1 MGLAIVLVV
10 PRLVRLFYP
19 EVWIEDD
26 FYLEN
31 AYLVSV
37 GMRPYLDFLHVH
49 LPVLE
54 WTAGLYVK
62 LFGASLV
69 SLEFLNQAAI
79 YATSLL
85 VFGLARRA
93 ADRPVAVASAI
104 LYGFAALVFR
114 YHLYERECFVAPL
127 VVGAT
132 ILVVEESPSPGGRRT
147 MAITGLLALACAI
160 KLTAAVSVIV
170 LLGYLGVVRRQMG
183 KAIAIGGGV
192 VAAIALLSAFCYW
205 RYGFEFVF
213 QTFLFHFMKGRDT
226 RATVVLYPT
235 LILDILAPLF
245 VLGVIRLLGARL
257 VRGAAGLVLALAVAQ
272 YFFFGLLSPTAWGHN
287 YLEGLPFIAVIAG
300 FGLLALYRAI
310 RNLITA
316 ERAPRPDWIWAIGGG
331 GLTLICL
338 LMVTP
343 LINENWLH
351 DSVYGFGFV
360 PREEISQIAATVQRA
375 TAPTDAVVAPSF
387 ISFAANRPQLIRYPE
402 LYGAYR
408 EAKAVYQRYGFWI
421 ARQRLGSVNF
431 FSLISDTAHYWTDP
445 ITNAVANR
453 RVKVVVSDSPIQLLP
468 LVLVQPELLA
478 NSGYRPNLHTQH
490 YTVWQLEAPSTR
502 QGAANSRS
510 AVNLWPP
517 GNSKWSPDAA
527 SLAILGRG
535 LSRSS
540 GPFRSANGLGPK
552 RPSEDSAEPRL

>member
-1 MGLAIVLVV
+1 MSRLSSRRAVTPRATGIGVALAIVLVV
-10 PRLVRLFYP
+10 PRLARFFYP

-31 AYLVSV
+31 VYLASI

-49 LPVLE
+49 FPVLE
-54 WTAGLYVK
+54 WAAGLYVK

-79 YATSLL
+79 YTTSLL

-93 ADRPVAVASAI
+93 ADRPVAFASAI

-132 ILVVEESPSPGGRRT
+132 LLVVDESSSPTRRGAL
-147 MAITGLLALACAI
+147 AIAGFLALACAI
-160 KLTAAVSVIV
+160 KLTAGVSVIV

-183 KAIAIGGGV
+183 SAIVIGTAV

-226 RATVVLYPT
+226 RAAIVLYPT

-245 VLGVIRLLGARL
+245 ALGVIRMLTAGLAKG
-257 VRGAAGLVLALAVAQ
+257 VAGLVLALAAAQ
-272 YFFFGLLSPTAWGHN
+272 YLFFGLLSPTAWGHN

-300 FGLLALYRAI
+300 FGLLALYDAI
-310 RNLITA
+310 RNLVIA
-316 ERAPRPDWIWAIGGG
+316 ARAPRSEWIWTIGGG
-331 GLTLICL
+331 LFTLICL
-338 LMVTP
+338 LIFTP
-343 LINENWLH
+343 LINENWLR

-360 PREEISQIAATVQRA
+360 PREEISRIAATVHRA
-375 TAPTDAVVAPSF
+375 TTPSDVVIAPSF
-387 ISFAANRPQLIRYPE
+387 ICFEANRPQLIRYPE

-408 EAKAVYQRYGFWI
+408 EAKAMYQRYGFRT
-421 ARQRLGSVNF
+421 ARERLGSANF
-431 FSLISDTAHYWTDP
+431 FSLITDTAHYWTDP
-445 ITNAVANR
+445 ITDAVAKR
-453 RVKVVVSDSPIQLLP
+453 RVRVVVSDSPIQLLP
-468 LVLVQPELLA
+468 LVLVQPELLV
-478 NSGYRPNLHTQH
+478 NSGYRPILHTQH
-490 YTVWQLEAPSTR
+490 YTVWGLEPPSTNQNPPAR
-502 QGAANSRS
+502 GA
-510 AVNLWPP
+510 L
-517 GNSKWSPDAA
+517 
-527 SLAILGRG
+527 
-535 LSRSS
+535 
-540 GPFRSANGLGPK
+540 
-552 RPSEDSAEPRL
+552 